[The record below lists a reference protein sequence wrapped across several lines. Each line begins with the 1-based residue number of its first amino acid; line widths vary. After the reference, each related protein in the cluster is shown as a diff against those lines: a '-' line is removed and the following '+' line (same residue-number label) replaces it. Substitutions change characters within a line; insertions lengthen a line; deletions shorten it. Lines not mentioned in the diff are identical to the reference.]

1 MKLVAKAYPD
11 MSDDQRDQILK
22 QKFLST
28 INSEDL
34 EKSVLKNKLAKAT
47 YLEIV
52 DSVAKA
58 EEFRK
63 TKERC
68 RETNDDDWFCNS
80 MQKRPTNNERYSD
93 NRRGNSGYRTRN
105 PYPED
110 RRCHYCD
117 EVDHLQYK

>member
-1 MKLVAKAYPD
+1 MKLVARAYPN

-34 EKSVLKNKLAKAT
+34 EKSVLNNKLAMAT
-47 YLEIV
+47 YQEIK

-68 RETNDDDWFCNS
+68 KDKSDDDWFCNS
-80 MQKRPTNNERYSD
+80 MRKRPTNNER
-93 NRRGNSGYRTRN
+93 
-105 PYPED
+105 
-110 RRCHYCD
+110 
-117 EVDHLQYK
+117 